1 MSLES
6 DADAGVRDRAGVG
19 IHHGHREIGL
29 ADAVD
34 PFAGRRPPGRVGL
47 ETRISA
53 DGLGKRGRI
62 DGGTMVDEGEI
73 RDLDG
78 LRCESE
84 P

>member
-6 DADAGVRDRAGVG
+6 DADAGVRDRTCIG
-19 IHHGHREIGL
+19 IHHGHREIRL

-34 PFAGRRPPGRVGL
+34 PFAGRRSPGRVGL
-47 ETRISA
+47 ESRIPA
-53 DGLGKRGRI
+53 NGPGKRGRI
-62 DGGTMVDEGEI
+62 DVGTMVDEGEI